1 MYTVTAIASIES
13 KLVYYNCVHV
23 LVNCIV
29 LYLETDKSRRTSV
42 NISGLKKYSN
52 NNNNNNNNNDY

>member
-1 MYTVTAIASIES
+1 M
-13 KLVYYNCVHV
+13 YYNCVHV

-52 NNNNNNNNNDY
+52 NNNDYNDNDYNNNNDY